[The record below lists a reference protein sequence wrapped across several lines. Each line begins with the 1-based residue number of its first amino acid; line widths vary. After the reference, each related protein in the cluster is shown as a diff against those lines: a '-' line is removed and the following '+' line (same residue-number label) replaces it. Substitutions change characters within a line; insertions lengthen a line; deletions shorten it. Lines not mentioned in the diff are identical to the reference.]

1 MKNIFSLL
9 ILIFTSP
16 IFAQQSFPIKI
27 QDFSDRYEAIVDVNE
42 DGGEIQGVYDAYF
55 AEYVIFI
62 NDKKTQKNIITSYAH
77 DFPNYLLN
85 NENEL
90 LSNHYEFPYGS
101 QSVLIYEDFNFD
113 GIKDFAL
120 MTGYFSCYGGPAFDI
135 YLATKDGFQYNSEFS
150 LLAHENCGLF
160 EVDEERKFILAMTKS
175 GCCYHEFLK
184 FNVKENQPILI
195 EKTTY
200 SSTAKEKPFFAYR
213 DYFTYEGNDTIQVTH
228 RLIMKSESE
237 ILYDFY
243 LKEENKRIMIFEQEG
258 YLYFAIVLEN
268 GVVDYFYP
276 QPYFDE
282 LEKTFV
288 YDALFYN
295 SELKTLEFQD
305 QNKSYKIYESENSV
319 SLSIV
324 SKDDREIEFEGDFSS
339 LIGSLKDLTNIYSED
354 SNLIILANKVETNE

>member
-27 QDFSDRYEAIVDVNE
+27 QDFSDRYEAIIDVNE

-120 MTGYFSCYGGPAFDI
+120 MTGYFSCYGGPAF
-135 YLATKDGFQYNSEFS
+135 
-150 LLAHENCGLF
+150 
-160 EVDEERKFILAMTKS
+160 
-175 GCCYHEFLK
+175 
-184 FNVKENQPILI
+184 
-195 EKTTY
+195 
-200 SSTAKEKPFFAYR
+200 
-213 DYFTYEGNDTIQVTH
+213 
-228 RLIMKSESE
+228 
-237 ILYDFY
+237 
-243 LKEENKRIMIFEQEG
+243 
-258 YLYFAIVLEN
+258 VLEN